1 MTWADTET
9 KARSQ
14 DESEELPRSYEEN
27 ERRRVHQES
36 SGFLGFISIILFV
49 HFLLLN
55 TYFPILNGLTHV
67 SFWALYFHYFK
78 PLFNGNTSYL
88 SQIRLGRLR
97 FFFREVSESIVILC

>member
-1 MTWADTET
+1 MTLADTKT

-14 DESEELPRSYEEN
+14 ESEESYEEN

-88 SQIRLGRLR
+88 SQIRLGRLII
-97 FFFREVSESIVILC
+97 FKWYFVLKFQNFMENW